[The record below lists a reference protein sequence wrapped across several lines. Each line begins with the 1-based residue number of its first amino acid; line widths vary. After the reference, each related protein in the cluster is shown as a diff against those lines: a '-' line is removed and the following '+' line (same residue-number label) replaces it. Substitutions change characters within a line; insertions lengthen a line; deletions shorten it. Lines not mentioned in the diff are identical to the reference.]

1 MLLIVIAIV
10 AHFVLTRL
18 RVGWRIMA
26 VGGSR
31 RAAYNAGISVPR
43 TVCLTYVVSGVLSA
57 LAGILYASRLSGAGP
72 DTGIGLE
79 LTAVTAALIGGNS
92 VGGGRGSVG
101 KALMGTII
109 VSLLVNGLV
118 RLGLQNGASSMVV
131 GPSCSSRSPSTCAGR
146 GGDIASAPRS
156 TFRRPISRFR
166 PLRSLCPTR
175 LRPMR

>member
-1 MLLIVIAIV
+1 
-10 AHFVLTRL
+10 
-18 RVGWRIMA
+18 MA

-43 TVCLTYVVSGVLSA
+43 TVCLTYVVSGILSA

-101 KALMGTII
+101 KALMGAII

-131 GPSCSSRSPSTCAGR
+131 GAVLLIAIAIDVRWTQMATQSSRQGLRFSGLSRASDCSALCVRPVFALCDERPPARCRGHRTGR
-146 GGDIASAPRS
+146 G
-156 TFRRPISRFR
+156 
-166 PLRSLCPTR
+166 
-175 LRPMR
+175 